1 MTAFQHGPK
10 PVIGLIGAIGAGKST
25 AAQAFANR
33 GAWVIDADALG
44 HDALQ
49 QPDIAAR
56 LIQRWGEKI
65 RKNDGSLDRR
75 AIAQI
80 VFADPQERKALETIV
95 FPYITTQVQQQIA
108 AAQMNPRVAMIVL
121 DAAVLL
127 EAGWQNAVDRLVFVD
142 APRPLRLARLAARSG
157 WSDSDLAAR
166 EAAQWPIERK
176 KAQADAIIMNDA
188 SLEELQ
194 ARIDELLKEWKFV
207 PSL

>member
-207 PSL
+207 PAL

>member
-1 MTAFQHGPK
+1 MTAFRHGPK

-44 HDALQ
+44 HDALR
-49 QPDIAAR
+49 QPEIAAQ
-56 LIQRWGEKI
+56 LIQRWGKKI
-65 RKNDGSLDRR
+65 QKSDGSLDRR

-127 EAGWQNAVDRLVFVD
+127 EAGWQQAVDRLVFVD

-176 KAQADAIIMNDA
+176 KAQADAIIMNDT
-188 SLEELQ
+188 SLQELQ
-194 ARIDELLKEWKFV
+194 AQIDELLKEWKFV